1 MTDSEKLEAL
11 YRLYEKPLYHI
22 AMAVLHHHEQ
32 AEDAVHD
39 AFCKVMRHISKLGEP
54 QAPETRAYMIAAVR
68 SAAFRQYRR
77 NERRNAMTFPF
88 DALIQTIPD
97 TRDTLRLHIEK
108 SELRELLSSLL
119 DSLNDTDRSIVLLH
133 CRDGLTFGEIGRQLG
148 ISEAA
153 ARKRFERTRKRFR
166 AQKEEMSDEI

>member
-11 YRLYEKPLYHI
+11 YKLYERPLYHI
-22 AMAVLHHHEQ
+22 AMAVLHQHEQ

-54 QAPETRAYMIAAVR
+54 QAPETRAYMIAA
-68 SAAFRQYRR
+68 FRQYR

-88 DALIQTIPD
+88 DSLIQTIPD

-166 AQKEEMSDEI
+166 AQKEELSDEI